1 MATTRTMRLTTRD
14 WTGDGIITVVAGLL
28 VAVAVLLPWA
38 NERVLGRRVSYA
50 LTKPDDINGA
60 LGTPWGSP
68 MLAVAAIIV
77 ALGVVMIVAGP
88 HRLALLSGPAV
99 ALSGIAVCMLA
110 LTAARHALSWEY
122 AAGSGLMLALLVGIL
137 LVPIGVASAMVG
149 FMLRRRAGATDV
161 PATETPAA

>member
-1 MATTRTMRLTTRD
+1 MKNARTIRLTQRD
-14 WTGDGIITVVAGLL
+14 WIGDGIITVVAGAF

-38 NERVLGRRVSYA
+38 NDRVLGHRVSYA

-60 LGTPWGSP
+60 LGTPWGPP
-68 MLAVAAIIV
+68 MLLIAVVIV
-77 ALGVVMIVAGP
+77 ALGALMIVLGP
-88 HRLALLSGPAV
+88 HRLAALSGAVV

-110 LTAARHALSWEY
+110 LVAAREALSWEY

-149 FMLRRRAGATDV
+149 FMLRRQ
-161 PATETPAA
+161 PAEPEAPAI